1 MTSTQKNI
9 GHFIQNKQMVYD
21 TNQNLIVPE
30 STGDPNRPPN
40 LVDLKVLKKSG
51 LYSTTNKQLAS
62 KEQPNFSDGF
72 AASNKT
78 SGRDGTHN

>member
-51 LYSTTNKQLAS
+51 LYSTTNK
-62 KEQPNFSDGF
+62 
-72 AASNKT
+72 
-78 SGRDGTHN
+78 